1 MRRFK
6 CVAAIAVCTGAMS
19 VSPAG
24 AELQLVFTTL
34 EVLGAVSTN
43 AQGINARGDVVGIYT
58 DTSGLN
64 HGFLWSGGEF
74 ATIDVPEARVTAARA
89 IGPNGEIV
97 GTYQRVGESGNIPSH
112 GFLLTAQGK
121 FLSMDFPGHAN
132 TIPQRILAD
141 GTVLGCYH
149 DADLMASMHGM
160 MMSRDGVAELPEGM
174 SMHNGA
180 TPDGKLIVGLYT
192 DMMDGRGKGY
202 LYEGGTLTPLEVPGS
217 ASTAA
222 WDINPAGVVVGVFIN
237 AAGAHGF
244 TFDGAQFS
252 RIDVPGATATRVFG
266 INPRGDIVGAY
277 VEGGFT
283 RAFIGRWT
291 SAD

>member
-1 MRRFK
+1 VP
-6 CVAAIAVCTGAMS
+6 CDA
-19 VSPAG
+19 SPAG

-34 EVLGAVSTN
+34 EVLGAVWTN

-97 GTYQRVGESGNIPSH
+97 GTYQRVSESGNIPSH

-180 TPDGKLIVGLYT
+180 TPNGKLIVGLYT
-192 DMMDGRGKGY
+192 DMMDGRDKGY

-217 ASTAA
+217 TSTAA
-222 WDINPAGVVVGVFIN
+222 WDINPAGVVVGVFN
-237 AAGAHGF
+237 DAAGAHGF
-244 TFDGAQFS
+244 MFDGTRFS
-252 RIDVPGATATRVFG
+252 RIDVPGATTTRVFG

-277 VEGGFT
+277 VQGERT

-291 SAD
+291 LAD